1 MSRRQRSRPVTRRER
16 WRHFRWWLSDQ
27 FADPVLGP
35 LLVVI
40 LLFLAVLAVFLLLIN
55 FAPQ

>member
-1 MSRRQRSRPVTRRER
+1 MSRRQRSRVTPRER

-40 LLFLAVLAVFLLLIN
+40 LLFLAVLVVFLLLVN